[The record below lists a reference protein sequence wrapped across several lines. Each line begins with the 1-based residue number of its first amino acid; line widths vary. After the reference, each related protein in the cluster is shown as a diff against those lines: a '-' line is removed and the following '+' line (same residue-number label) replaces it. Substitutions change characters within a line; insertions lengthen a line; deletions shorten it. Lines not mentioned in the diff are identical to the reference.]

1 MAGPRANW
9 KGFVRFGEVSTPVA
23 LYSASSSSDRIAFH
37 ILNKK
42 TGNRVNR
49 EYFDSE
55 TEEPVDRD
63 DQIKGYEIEN
73 GRFLK
78 IEPDE
83 IAAVVPES
91 DKTITI
97 LKFIPLGEVATVY
110 FDKPY
115 YLTPDK
121 LSSDGYALLRD
132 GMRRAGVAAIGR
144 TVIFRR
150 QRTLLITPEEDGMIA
165 TTLNFDYQVR
175 SASEAFT
182 DIPTMDIQGEMLDL
196 AKHIIKT
203 KVGEFHPEEFSDRY
217 EAALADLVKAK
228 VEGRAIPQRPEPA
241 VSKPDD
247 LLVALRKS
255 AELLKE
261 GAQPRRELMPSS
273 STARP
278 SSAKP
283 KTTSRRKTG

>member
-9 KGFVRFGEVSTPVA
+9 KGFVRFGEVSAPVA
-23 LYSASSSSDRIAFH
+23 LYSASSSSDRISFN

-42 TGNRVNR
+42 TGNKVNR

-55 TEEPVDRD
+55 TEKLVTKEE
-63 DQIKGYEIEN
+63 QIKGYEIEN
-73 GRFLK
+73 GQFLK

-83 IAAVVPES
+83 VAAVVPES
-91 DKTITI
+91 DKTITV
-97 LKFIPLGEVATVY
+97 LKFIPLGEINTVY

-115 YLTPDK
+115 YLAPDK
-121 LSSDGYALLRD
+121 LGSAAYGLLRD

-150 QRTLLITPEEDGMIA
+150 QRTMLITPEEDGMIA

-175 SASEAFT
+175 SAQEAFA
-182 DIPTMDIQGEMLDL
+182 DIPAMDIQGEMLDL

-203 KVGEFHPEEFSDRY
+203 KVGEFRPEEFSDRY

-228 VEGRAIPQRPEPA
+228 MEGRVIPQRPEPA

-255 AELLKE
+255 AEMLRE
-261 GAQPRRELMPSS
+261 GAQPRRKLTPSIPAARS
-273 STARP
+273 SE
-278 SSAKP
+278 AKP
-283 KTTSRRKTG
+283 KSTTRRKTG

>member
-9 KGFVRFGEVSTPVA
+9 KGFIRFGEVSTPVA
-23 LYSASSSSDRIAFH
+23 LYSASTAAERIAFH

-55 TEEPVDRD
+55 TEKPVDKD

-97 LKFIPLGEVATVY
+97 LKFIPLDDVDTIY
-110 FDKPY
+110 LDKPY

-121 LSSDGYALLRD
+121 LGSDGYALLRD

-150 QRTLLITPEEDGMIA
+150 QRSMLIVPDGDGLIA

-175 SASEAFT
+175 SAAEAFS
-182 DIPTMDIQGEMLDL
+182 DIPAMDIQGEMLDL

-228 VEGRAIPQRPEPA
+228 MEGRAIPQRPEPA

-255 AELLKE
+255 AEMLRD
-261 GAQPRRELMPSS
+261 GAQPRRKLTP
-273 STARP
+273 STASR
-278 SSAKP
+278 SSEVKP
-283 KTTSRRKTG
+283 KATSRRKTG